1 MLRSMAGFAMK
12 GLWQSAFVVAL
23 LSLGA
28 LLLPPLS
35 YLASGVIVLA
45 TLRIGPVEGAKVLAA
60 ALLVAIIAASLILEQ
75 YSLALIMFVTSWLPV
90 YGITLVLGYSRSMTL
105 SLLASA
111 GLGIAVV
118 LAIHLFIAEPAAWWF
133 GMLTPLM
140 ELLQGTDGW
149 QLDQAQTQALFSE
162 IAKLMTGLMAAA
174 VMLNVVIGL
183 LIGRAWQA
191 SLYDPGAFGNEFCQ
205 IRLGKPAA
213 LLTTALLLLTLLS
226 LPAGLQFIVDCLPVM
241 LVVFALQGIAIAHA
255 LVRQRNK
262 SKFWLIAMYVMLVFM
277 LPQMVLLLA
286 MLGVIEQWVN
296 FRKHSSENNAE

>member
-12 GLWQSAFVVAL
+12 GLWQSASVVAL

-60 ALLVAIIAASLILEQ
+60 ALLVAIIAAALIFKQ
-75 YSLALIMFVTSWLPV
+75 YNLALIMFATSWLPV
-90 YGITLVLGYSRSMTL
+90 YGITLVLGYSRSMAT
-105 SLLASA
+105 SLIASA
-111 GLGIAVV
+111 VLGIAVV
-118 LAIHLFIAEPAAWWF
+118 WAIHLLIEEPAVWWL
-133 GMLTPLM
+133 GMLAPVM
-140 ELLQGTDGW
+140 ELLQGTAGW
-149 QLDQAQTQALFSE
+149 QLDQEQTQALFSE

-174 VMLNVVIGL
+174 VTLNIVIGL

-191 SLYDPGAFGNEFCQ
+191 SLYDPGAFGKEFCQ

-213 LLTTALLLLTLLS
+213 LLTTALLLVALVN
-226 LPAGLQFIVDCLPVM
+226 LPAGMQIIIDCLPV
-241 LVVFALQGIAIAHA
+241 LLLVFALQGIAISHA

-262 SKFWLIAMYVMLVFM
+262 SNFWLIAMYVLLVFM

-296 FRKHSSENNAE
+296 FRKHSENGAD